1 MTAEMELPP
10 TVKQWERTHAQ
21 AFKLYEKN
29 FFANREGYEDLIKN
43 QIQPIVKKTVDV
55 INYQQKDV
63 WKAFREASRQLED
76 PTDPNQIMALYE
88 ALYNQLEF
96 ENKKKLAYHM
106 AY

>member
-1 MTAEMELPP
+1 MTNEMELPP
-10 TVKQWERTHAQ
+10 FAKQWEQTNPQ
-21 AFKLYEKN
+21 AFKIYKKN
-29 FFANREGYEDLIKN
+29 FFADRENQEEVIKRKV
-43 QIQPIVKKTVDV
+43 QPIVTKTIDV
-55 INYQQKDV
+55 INYQHQDV